1 MKPCQE
7 YLPIY
12 ICHDLHFHPVKSNF
26 SENALTSAHT
36 FCVRLANKVHPMNI
50 IIEYDKSLSEE

>member
-12 ICHDLHFHPVKSNF
+12 ICHDLHFHPVNHNF
-26 SENALTSAHT
+26 SENALSSAHT
-36 FCVRLANKVHPMNI
+36 FCVRLANKVHKMNI
-50 IIEYDKSLSEE
+50 IVEYDKDQAD